1 MRTMRIF
8 VGCMTIALV
17 FSANSARSNAQAP
30 DGKKIDDTR
39 LISLYEAHLKNPEDA
54 FLQKRISDE
63 REDIRNIIE
72 EELNLLV
79 AIPSDEVHI
88 DDSGELSKALDRQR
102 NLINAL
108 KERLRERKIDFDL
121 LVAEE
126 RKFYLQEIVAATT
139 GTVADFRTTKS
150 HQGLL
155 AKKAIL
161 EERIILL
168 ESLIPH
174 QEERLNRLIADQ
186 RRQQFGSLIDL
197 GTYAGIILLIWLI
210 EKLIRSVLLVR
221 IKSRSLRYSVIK
233 FFSGGTY
240 TLMLLWIFGVIYAK
254 NPGILAS
261 FAIVGAGIAIAMQ
274 DVIKDIVGWMIIHQ
288 GQLFSQGDRI
298 SIGSKT
304 GEVIDI
310 GLLHTKVL
318 EIGLPPDG
326 VLEQTGKVL
335 SIPNAKVLT
344 ESLNNYHTTSDY
356 VKAEIRL
363 SITFE
368 SNWRK
373 AEEILLQIVQSE
385 TNEYVERDQRQH
397 AIRTRTMYVPYEPG
411 NAIVFIDIADDG
423 VLFQLRFT
431 VPVGKRRTV
440 VSVITDKILDAF
452 SKDPEIELAYK
463 TTRYYKRG
471 EEG

>member
-1 MRTMRIF
+1 MRHNSSIF
-8 VGCMTIALV
+8 GALAV
-17 FSANSARSNAQAP
+17 LVILFAQSTSVQAQESE
-30 DGKKIDDTR
+30 GKKIDDTR
-39 LISLYEAHLKNPEDA
+39 LASLYEAQLQSPDDT

-63 REDIRNIIE
+63 REDIRNVIE
-72 EELNLLV
+72 AELNLLV
-79 AIPSDEVHI
+79 AIPSDEEKI

-102 NLINAL
+102 NLIRAL
-108 KERLRERKIDFDL
+108 QERLRERKIDFDL

-126 RKFYLQEIVAATT
+126 QKFYLQDVVAVST
-139 GTVADFRTTKS
+139 GAIADFRTTKS

-155 AKKAIL
+155 AKKAVL

-174 QEERLNRLIADQ
+174 QQERLNRLISDQ

-197 GTYAGIILLIWLI
+197 GTYAGIILIIWLI
-210 EKLIRSVLLVR
+210 EKIIRRYLLIR
-221 IKSRSLRYSVIK
+221 ITSRSLRYSVIK

-240 TLMLLWIFGVIYAK
+240 TLTILWIFGVVYSK

-274 DVIKDIVGWMIIHQ
+274 DVIKDIVGWAIIHQ

-298 SIGSKT
+298 SIGNKT

-310 GLLHTKVL
+310 GILHTKVL
-318 EIGLPPDG
+318 EIGIPPDS

-344 ESLNNYHTTSDY
+344 ESLNNYHKTSDY
-356 VKAEIRL
+356 VKAEMKFA
-363 SITFE
+363 ITFE

-373 AEEILLQIVQSE
+373 AEEILLQIVQEE
-385 TNEYVERDQRQH
+385 TNQYVERDQRQH

-411 NAIVFIDIADDG
+411 NAIVFMDIADDG
-423 VLFQLRFT
+423 VQFQLRFT
-431 VPVGKRRTV
+431 VPVGMRRSI
-440 VSVITDKILDAF
+440 VSVLTDRILNAF
-452 SKDPEIELAYK
+452 TADPEIELAYK
-463 TTRYYKRG
+463 TTRYFKRG
-471 EEG
+471 EEA